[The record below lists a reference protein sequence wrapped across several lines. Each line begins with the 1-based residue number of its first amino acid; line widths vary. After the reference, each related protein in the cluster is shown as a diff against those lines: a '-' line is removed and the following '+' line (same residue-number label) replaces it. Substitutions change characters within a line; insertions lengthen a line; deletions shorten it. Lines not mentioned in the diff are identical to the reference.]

1 MVCLISSWAAHFLLE
16 GDEAQAQ
23 IKRIQQAQ
31 DAKQTICKERS
42 MTTDKIEFTKEK
54 ETMLMTLSGRA
65 IQSQWKN
72 PILRD
77 PWAEE
82 AMQHIDYDLSKQLTG
97 VASWSMWKDIGPAII
112 ATRAATF
119 DLLTTR
125 FLTDHPVATVLHVR
139 RGMDS
144 RVFRI
149 DPPAGVQWFDVDYP
163 DVIALR
169 RQLFPERDAAYHLI
183 GAQLDDLRWMDDVPR
198 ERPGLFIAEG
208 VLHYLGETEVKALLQ
223 AVVAQC
229 PGGQVIFDIC
239 NSFIL
244 KRAGS
249 NVGGTGATYKWGLDD
264 PQDIKQLEPKLE
276 LIKEFKPSELVA
288 FSRFPLWWRALYRTQ
303 EIIPTLRRM
312 ERTLVY
318 RY

>member
-1 MVCLISSWAAHFLLE
+1 
-16 GDEAQAQ
+16 
-23 IKRIQQAQ
+23 
-31 DAKQTICKERS
+31 
-42 MTTDKIEFTKEK
+42 MTNDKIQFTKEK

-65 IQSQWKN
+65 IQSQWKK

-82 AMQHIDYDLSKQLTG
+82 AMRHIDYDLSKQLTG
-97 VASWSMWKDIGPAII
+97 VASWSIWKDIGPTVI

-125 FLTDHPVATVLHVR
+125 FLADHPDATVLHVGC
-139 RGMDS
+139 GMDS

-169 RQLFPERDAAYHLI
+169 RQLFPESRTSAPSAAAQVRVASPQRGDRESAYHLI

-198 ERPGLFIAEG
+198 DRPGLFIAEG
-208 VLHYLGETEVKALLQ
+208 VLHYLSETEVKALLN
-223 AVVAQC
+223 AVVAHF
-229 PGGQVIFDIC
+229 PGGQMIFDIC
-239 NSFIL
+239 NSFIV

-276 LIKEFKPSELVA
+276 LIKEFKPSEQVA
-288 FSRFPLWWRALYRTQ
+288 FSRFPLWWRVLYRIQ
-303 EIIPTLRRM
+303 EVNPTLRRM
-312 ERTLVY
+312 ERMVVY

>member
-1 MVCLISSWAAHFLLE
+1 MAN
-16 GDEAQAQ
+16 
-23 IKRIQQAQ
+23 
-31 DAKQTICKERS
+31 
-42 MTTDKIEFTKEK
+42 DKIQFTKER

-82 AMQHIDYDLSKQLTG
+82 AMQHVDYDLNKQLTG
-97 VASWSMWKDIGPAII
+97 VAAWSIWKDIGPTII

-125 FLTDHPVATVLHVR
+125 FLADHPDAIVIQVGC
-139 RGMDS
+139 GMDS
-144 RVFRI
+144 RVFRVN
-149 DPPAGVQWFDVDYP
+149 PPAGVQWYDVDYP
-163 DVIALR
+163 DVIDLR
-169 RQLFPERDAAYHLI
+169 HQLFPKRDAYHLV
-183 GAQLDDLRWMDDVPR
+183 GAPLDDLRWLDEVPR
-198 ERPGLFIAEG
+198 DRPGLLIAEG
-208 VLHYLGETEVKALLQ
+208 VLHYLSEAEVKALLN
-223 AVVAQC
+223 AVVAHF
-229 PGGQVIFDIC
+229 PGGRMIFDIC
-239 NSFIL
+239 NSFIV
-244 KRAGS
+244 KRASS

-276 LIKEFKPSELVA
+276 LIKEFKPTEQVA
-288 FSRFPLWWRALYRTQ
+288 FSRFPLWWRTLYRIQ
-303 EIIPTLRRM
+303 ELNPTLRRM

>member
-1 MVCLISSWAAHFLLE
+1 
-16 GDEAQAQ
+16 
-23 IKRIQQAQ
+23 
-31 DAKQTICKERS
+31 
-42 MTTDKIEFTKEK
+42 MTNDKIQFTKEK

-72 PILRD
+72 PVLRD

-82 AMQHIDYDLSKQLTG
+82 AMRHIDYDLSKQLTG
-97 VASWSMWKDIGPAII
+97 VASWSMWKDIGPTII

-125 FLTDHPVATVLHVR
+125 FLTDHPDATVLHVGC
-139 RGMDS
+139 GMDS

-163 DVIALR
+163 DVIDLR
-169 RQLFPERDAAYHLI
+169 RQLFPERDAAYHMI
-183 GAQLDDLRWMDDVPR
+183 GAPLDDLRWLDEVPR
-198 ERPGLFIAEG
+198 DRPGLFIAEG
-208 VLHYLGETEVKALLQ
+208 VLHYVSETEVKALLN
-223 AVVAQC
+223 AVVAHF
-229 PGGQVIFDIC
+229 PSGQMIFDIC
-239 NSFIL
+239 NSLIL
-244 KRAGS
+244 KRAGA

-264 PQDIKQLEPKLE
+264 PQEIKRLEPKLE

-288 FSRFPLWWRALYRTQ
+288 FDRFPFWMRAMFRAM
-303 EIIPTLRRM
+303 EVSPALRRT
-312 ERTLVY
+312 ERTLLY

>member
-1 MVCLISSWAAHFLLE
+1 
-16 GDEAQAQ
+16 
-23 IKRIQQAQ
+23 
-31 DAKQTICKERS
+31 
-42 MTTDKIEFTKEK
+42 MTNDKIQFTKEK

-82 AMQHIDYDLSKQLTG
+82 AMRHIDYDLSKQLTG
-97 VASWSMWKDIGPAII
+97 VASWSMWKDIGPTII

-125 FLTDHPVATVLHVR
+125 FLADHPDATVLHVGC
-139 RGMDS
+139 GMDS
-144 RVFRI
+144 RIFRI

-169 RQLFPERDAAYHLI
+169 HQLFPERNAAYHMI

-198 ERPGLFIAEG
+198 DKPGLLIAEG
-208 VLHYLGETEVKALLQ
+208 VLMYLSEAEVKALLNT
-223 AVVAQC
+223 VVEHF
-229 PGGQVIFDIC
+229 PGGQMIFDVVHP
-239 NSFIL
+239 FIL

-249 NVGGTGATYKWGLDD
+249 NVGSTGATYKWSLDD

-276 LIKEFKPSELVA
+276 LIKEFRMHELVG
-288 FSRFPLWWRALYRTQ
+288 FSRFALWARALFRAQ
-303 EIIPTLRRM
+303 EVNPTLRRM
-312 ERTLVY
+312 NRPIVY